1 MKKAKLYNALR
12 FLAIA
17 LADMLVMVLS
27 LNVAEWISSNFTQPI
42 FSNNVY
48 VWKFGLLF
56 AFAGVVIF
64 AAASIYKILLR
75 YIGFREILII
85 FLAVSFANL
94 VPLICTRITKFTSL
108 TGIDGNALLIS
119 YMIQFAGTV
128 LFRVLIRSFINLRQF
143 RKKQS
148 NIANGKRT
156 LIVGAGEAGRII
168 VNEMFNGKSKLGK
181 PCCFVDDDLTF
192 EGRSIH
198 GISVAGT
205 TADIPKVAEK
215 YKIEQIIFA
224 IPSANVTQK
233 KKILEICNS
242 TGCTLKT
249 MPSIYQMISGK
260 NIAGQIRN
268 VEVEDLLGR
277 ESVKIDMQAVS
288 EWIFGK
294 SVMVTGG
301 GGSIGSELCRQIARY
316 NPKKLII
323 VDVYEN
329 NAYAIEQEL
338 IRTCPELDF
347 DTVIASV
354 RETDRLDKLFDF
366 YRPNIV
372 IHAAAHKHVPLME
385 FSPNEAIKN
394 NVFGTYKTALAAI
407 KYGVEKFVLISTD
420 KAVNPTNIMGA
431 SKRLCE
437 MVIQGLS
444 GRSNTQFSAVRF
456 GNVLGSNGSVIP
468 LFKKQIAEGGP
479 VTVTHPDIIRYFMT
493 IPEAVSLV
501 LESGADAKDGE
512 IYVLDMGAP
521 VKIDDLARNLIRL
534 SGFTPDVDM
543 KIEYTGLRPGEK
555 LYEEMLMSEEGLR
568 RTDNKLI
575 YIGNPIEMDKEL
587 FFEQLKS
594 LQKSCYANVKD
605 IKKIV
610 ADMVKT
616 YKYVP
621 ENEKK

>member
-1 MKKAKLYNALR
+1 MRKAKLFNVFR
-12 FLAIA
+12 FLA
-17 LADMLVMVLS
+17 LAASDFIIMVMS
-27 LNVAEWISSNFTQPI
+27 LNVAMWISSDFTTPF
-42 FSNNVY
+42 FSRNEY
-48 VWKFGLLF
+48 VWKFGALF
-56 AFAGVVIF
+56 ALAGVIIF
-64 AAASIYKILLR
+64 TAATVYKIMLR
-75 YIGFREILII
+75 YTGLREVFII
-85 FLAVSFANL
+85 FLAVTAANL
-94 VPLICTRITKFTSL
+94 VPLICTRITNFL
-108 TGIDGNALLIS
+108 TDTNVTVSALLIN
-119 YMIQFAGTV
+119 YVIQIIGTV
-128 LFRVLIRSFINLRQF
+128 GLRIAFRCVVTIKHMKTRSEIT
-143 RKKQS
+143 
-148 NIANGKRT
+148 AGKRT
-156 LIVGAGEAGRII
+156 MVIGAGDAGRII
-168 VNEMFNGKSKLGK
+168 INEMFNSKSRIGK
-181 PCCFVDDDLTF
+181 PCCIVDDDPLLIGKNIT
-192 EGRSIH
+192 GV
-198 GISVAGT
+198 SVVGVT
-205 TADIPKVAEK
+205 SNIPEIVQK

-224 IPSANVTQK
+224 IPSASDEK
-233 KKILEICNS
+233 RKKILEICNG
-242 TGCTLKT
+242 TDCLLKT
-249 MPSIYQMISGK
+249 MPSIYQMV
-260 NIAGQIRN
+260 NDQNLTGQLRN

-277 ESVKIDMQAVS
+277 AAVKIDMQAVS
-288 EWIFGK
+288 EWILGK
-294 SVMVTGG
+294 TVMVTGG

-338 IRTCPELDF
+338 LRTNPNLDF

-354 RETDRLDKLFDF
+354 RETDRMDKLFAF

-407 KYGVEKFVLISTD
+407 KHGADKFVLISTD

-444 GRSNTQFSAVRF
+444 GTSNTHFAAVRF

-468 LFKKQIAEGGP
+468 LFKKQIEQGGP

-501 LESGADAKDGE
+501 LEAGADAKDGE
-512 IYVLDMGAP
+512 IHVLDMGEP
-521 VKIDDLARNLIRL
+521 VKIDDLARNLIHL
-534 SGFTPDVDM
+534 SGLTPDVDI

-555 LYEEMLMSEEGLR
+555 LFEEMLMSEEGLR

-575 YIGNPIEMDKEL
+575 YIGNPIEMDKEV

-594 LQKSCYANVKD
+594 LQKSCYANSD
-605 IKKIV
+605 NIKQTV
-610 ADMVKT
+610 AEMVKT
-616 YKYVP
+616 YKYTP
-621 ENEKK
+621 ATKD